1 MTHYEY
7 MNYTPLERRHSQ
19 LSFDTLIVKI
29 GPHTAE
35 LHGMQVLHENGKNVQ
50 GHIPVHESLSILPL
64 LYTCTTYTMYVYETQ
79 VKVEI

>member
-1 MTHYEY
+1 MNTV

-50 GHIPVHESLSILPL
+50 GHIPVHIPIFLLSPVSHTRT
-64 LYTCTTYTMYVYETQ
+64 LYTSYMYIE
-79 VKVEI
+79 VEV